1 MENKK
6 LTYLVIYMTYAGKEL
21 QRTRSLIYECD
32 KYIDSKEEFEKLKKY
47 VKDRGTD
54 CRGLNIFYI
63 TDFKLLTRE

>member
-32 KYIDSKEEFEKLKKY
+32 K
-47 VKDRGTD
+47 
-54 CRGLNIFYI
+54 
-63 TDFKLLTRE
+63 